1 MDRDSAAKCFMYQ
14 YSTPSKYFDTI
25 CENWKHCPT
34 GLTGCGLPLV
44 RLYAR
49 YFQGEIKMSS
59 YEVRTK
65 AKCGL

>member
-1 MDRDSAAKCFMYQ
+1 MYQ

-25 CENWKHCPT
+25 CEDGKHCPT
-34 GLTGCGLPLV
+34 VLTGCGLPMA

-49 YFQGEIKMSS
+49 YFQGEIKMYS

-65 AKCGL
+65 A